1 MSPAVVSQITVLVSL
16 IMRSLARLVRHDR
29 TGLRILLWHS
39 VAPGRA
45 DRGTI
50 NVAQLERQLQW
61 LRDNHYNVLPF
72 SEVLRRHVAG
82 LPLPPRATVLTFDD
96 ACGSFPRHALPCL
109 QRAGFDATLL
119 VPVAAVSGSTPESPG
134 IPGHMSIAE
143 LEALPDNVELG
154 LHSYAHS
161 DYRRMSSQQIR
172 HDLRLCTAL
181 RQRLNRRL
189 LPVFAYPFGGVP
201 REPAVA
207 TAMQLHFA
215 ADGIALGLRIGYGI
229 NRWPLQDPWR
239 VRRITVHG
247 TDSFARFICKLTL
260 GRVRL

>member
-1 MSPAVVSQITVLVSL
+1 MSPAVVSQLTVLVAA
-16 IMRSLARLVRHDR
+16 IMRGLSRLVRHDR

-39 VAPGRA
+39 VAPGHA
-45 DRGTI
+45 DRGTV
-50 NVAQLERQLQW
+50 NVTQLERQLQW
-61 LRDNHYNVLPF
+61 LRDNHYCVLPL
-72 SEVLRRHVAG
+72 SEVLRRHTAG

-96 ACGSFPRHALPCL
+96 ACHSFPRHAVPCL

-119 VPVAAVSGSTPESPG
+119 VPVAAVSGATRDTPG
-134 IPGHMSIAE
+134 IAGHMSIAE
-143 LEALPDNVELG
+143 LEALPDNIEVG

-161 DYRRMSSQQIR
+161 DYRNMSAQEIQR
-172 HDLRLCTAL
+172 DLRRCTAL
-181 RQRLNRRL
+181 RQRIHRRV

-201 REPAVA
+201 RQSLVA
-207 TAMQLHFA
+207 TEMQHHFA

-229 NRWPLQDPWR
+229 NPWPLPDPWR

-247 TDSFARFICKLTL
+247 TDNFVRFVCKLTL